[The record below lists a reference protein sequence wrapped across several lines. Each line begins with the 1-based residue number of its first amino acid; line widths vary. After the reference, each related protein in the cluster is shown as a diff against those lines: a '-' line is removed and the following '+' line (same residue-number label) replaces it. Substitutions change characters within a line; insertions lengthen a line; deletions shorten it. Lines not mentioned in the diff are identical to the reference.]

1 MLIFGNVLALFIS
14 YNASMEKNK
23 ALWKLVFNL
32 WNNGTSW
39 AEKYKKFYDYYD
51 GKLDKNYFGNEEKTS
66 NNIIDEIVETKVT
79 ATLDAPFTIQVVPSI
94 SPLKDLTEIK
104 NHQIVADIFNEE
116 LHHILKENDFDE
128 LKESVVRFAEI
139 MGFSAVQTYIQD
151 DEKIKLE
158 YVSPENI
165 RWDKGATKV
174 KDLSFI
180 AYKKVLTPNVVK
192 ENYCKNE
199 DGTYNEE
206 LCKLVDNLTTSVS
219 EEGTTSSTGNGRV
232 IAYKTENTG
241 GLAFNTGA
249 TDGIQAGKTVELV
262 VMYLVDTSVYSPNE
276 NDNIKTQNLKKES
289 VYRYPYG
296 RMITFALSE
305 KDSLIFEDKPA
316 PKGFE
321 NLANIDIFNTVQ
333 INRIEGKSE
342 VEDLIP
348 IQNRINGTLAKQSFL
363 VSQNV
368 NSIVAPDGIMDIED
382 DEVVSQT
389 IIKVAK
395 LNPDGSNPLFTIKN
409 QMIDEAVKLE
419 AILGRYE
426 RQAYKKAKL
435 NETMINGV
443 RQIGTT
449 SGEQVESLNESPMAS
464 IRMIQKNL
472 KNFIM
477 DIGFKIVKLIQEY
490 YTDERYIE
498 IATGLNVN
506 NLIIKY
512 AQLGMNENGQ
522 QTIALYD
529 EAMRLAQE
537 IVLNPDWEY
546 KIEVVA
552 GVEIPRSRKELSYLM
567 EKIFTSGML
576 NTNQDIDL
584 LEMYLRSLDIPNYRA
599 VISLLRQ
606 KQQAQA
612 SQDVPIDL
620 KSIFLNPNLS
630 KAFADIV
637 KSLEGFSKAKGQILE
652 SLGLDSSPDTFN
664 SAPVQSI
671 TSKSSATDIAT
682 ILPEK
687 VSNNPIQAVEGQ
699 QNAVENEIIKKGV
712 GNV

>member
-1 MLIFGNVLALFIS
+1 
-14 YNASMEKNK
+14 MEKNK

-116 LHHILKENDFDE
+116 LHHILKENSFDE

-139 MGFSAVQTYIQD
+139 MGFSAIQTYIGD
-151 DEKIKLE
+151 NEDIKLE

-180 AYKKVLTPNVVK
+180 AYKKVLTPNIVK
-192 ENYCKNE
+192 ERYCKNE

-206 LCKLVDNLTTSVS
+206 LCKLVDKLTTGISA
-219 EEGTTSSTGNGRV
+219 EGTSSATGNGRIV
-232 IAYKTENTG
+232 AYKSENSG
-241 GLAFNTGA
+241 GLAYNTGT

-276 NDNIKTQNLKKES
+276 NDNIKTQNLKQES

-305 KDSLIFEDKPA
+305 QESLIFEDKPA

-382 DEVVSQT
+382 DEVVEHT
-389 IIKVAK
+389 IVKVNK

-443 RQIGTT
+443 RQVGTT

-477 DIGFKIVKLIQEY
+477 DIGCKVVKLIQEY

-506 NLIIKY
+506 QMTVKY
-512 AQLGMNENGQ
+512 AQLGMNEEGQ

-529 EAMRLAQE
+529 EAMQLAQE
-537 IVLNPDWEY
+537 IVLNPDWQY

-567 EKIFTSGML
+567 EKIFTSGIL

-584 LEMYLRSLDIPNYRA
+584 LEMYLRALDIPNYRA

-606 KQQAQA
+606 KQQAQQ

-652 SLGLDSSPDTFN
+652 SLGLDASPDTFN

-687 VSNNPIQAVEGQ
+687 VSNNPIQAAEGQ

>member
-1 MLIFGNVLALFIS
+1 MLNFGNVLPFFIS

-23 ALWKLVFNL
+23 ALWNLVNNL
-32 WNNGTSW
+32 WKNGTTW
-39 AEKYKKFYDYYD
+39 TERYKKFYDYYD

-180 AYKKVLTPNVVK
+180 AYKKILTPNVVK
-192 ENYCKNE
+192 EKYCKND

-206 LCKLVDNLTTSVS
+206 LCNLVDKLTTSMSAEGVS
-219 EEGTTSSTGNGRV
+219 SSTGNGRV
-232 IAYKTENTG
+232 VGYQTDKTSGLAYNTG
-241 GLAFNTGA
+241 S

-305 KDSLIFEDKPA
+305 KENLIFDDKPA

-333 INRIEGKSE
+333 INKIEGKSE

-389 IIKVAK
+389 IIKVNK

-419 AILGRYE
+419 AIIQRYE

-443 RQIGTT
+443 RQVGTT

-472 KNFIM
+472 KNFIV
-477 DIGFKIVKLIQEY
+477 DIGNKIVKLIQEY

-498 IATGLNVN
+498 IATGLTVN
-506 NLIIKY
+506 QMIVKY

-529 EAMRLAQE
+529 EAMQLAQE

-552 GVEIPRSRKELSYLM
+552 GIDIPRSRKELSYLM

-584 LEMYLRSLDIPNYRA
+584 LELYLRSLDIPNYRA
-599 VISLLRQ
+599 VIQLLRQ

-612 SQDVPIDL
+612 TQDVPIDL

-671 TSKSSATDIAT
+671 TSKSCATDIAT

-687 VSNNPIQAVEGQ
+687 VSNNPVQAVAGQ
-699 QNAVENEIIKKGV
+699 ENAVESEIIKKGLK
-712 GNV
+712 NV

>member
-1 MLIFGNVLALFIS
+1 M
-14 YNASMEKNK
+14 KKDK
-23 ALWKLVFNL
+23 ALYKLVSNL
-32 WNNGTSW
+32 WKNGTSW
-39 AEKYKKFYDYYD
+39 TEKYKKFYNYYD
-51 GKLDKNYFGNEEKTS
+51 GKLNQNYFGGEEKTS

-79 ATLDAPFTIQVVPSI
+79 ATLDAPFTVQVVPSI

-116 LHHILKENDFDE
+116 LHHILKDNNFDE
-128 LKESVVRFAEI
+128 LKEQIVRFGEI
-139 MGFSAVQTYIQD
+139 MGFSALQTYICEED
-151 DEKIKLE
+151 DREQIKLE
-158 YVSPENI
+158 YIPPENI
-165 RWDKGATKV
+165 RWDKSAKKI

-180 AYKKVLTPNVVK
+180 AYKQCLVPNVVK
-192 ENYCKNE
+192 EKYCKDD

-206 LCKLVDNLTTSVS
+206 LCKLVDSITTSPN
-219 EEGTTSSTGNGRV
+219 EEGAKGGKGNGRV
-232 IAYKTENTG
+232 IAYQTENSS
-241 GLAFNTGA
+241 GLAYNTGA
-249 TDGIQAGKTVELV
+249 TDGIQAGKVVELV
-262 VMYLVDTSVYSPNE
+262 VMYLIDTSVYSPNE

-305 KDSLIFEDKPA
+305 KDSLILDDKPA
-316 PKGFE
+316 PKGFM
-321 NLANIDIFNTVQ
+321 NLANIDIFNPMQ
-333 INRIEGKSE
+333 LNRIEGKSE

-389 IIKVAK
+389 IIKVNK

-419 AILGRYE
+419 AIIERYE

-449 SGEQVESLNESPMAS
+449 SAEQVESLNESPMAS

-472 KNFIM
+472 KNFIV
-477 DIGFKIVKLIQEY
+477 DVGNKIVKLIQEF
-490 YTDERYIE
+490 YTEDRYIE
-498 IATGLNVN
+498 ISTGLNVN
-506 NLIIKY
+506 QMTVKY
-512 AQLGMNENGQ
+512 AQLGMNQDGQ

-529 EAMRLAQE
+529 EAMNLAQE
-537 IVLNPDWEY
+537 IVLNNDWQY

-552 GVEIPRSRKELSYLM
+552 GVEIPRSRKELSFLM

-584 LEMYLRSLDIPNYRA
+584 LELYLRSLDIPNYRA
-599 VISLLRQ
+599 VIQLLRQ

-630 KAFADIV
+630 KAFADII
-637 KSLEGFSKAKGQILE
+637 KSLEGFSKAKGQILN
-652 SLGLDSSPDTFN
+652 SLGLDASPDTFN
-664 SAPVQSI
+664 SAPVQTI

-682 ILPEK
+682 IIPSK
-687 VSNNPIQAVEGQ
+687 VSENPIQQAEGEE
-699 QNAVENEIIKKGV
+699 NAVADKLLKKGV
-712 GNV
+712 RNV

>member
-1 MLIFGNVLALFIS
+1 
-14 YNASMEKNK
+14 MEKNK
-23 ALWKLVFNL
+23 ALWNLVFNL
-32 WNNGTSW
+32 WKNGTTW
-39 AEKYKKFYDYYD
+39 TEKYKKFYDYYD

-79 ATLDAPFTIQVVPSI
+79 ATLDAPFTIQVTPSI

-104 NHQIVADIFNEE
+104 NHQTVADIFNEE

-180 AYKKVLTPNVVK
+180 AYKKILTPNVVK
-192 ENYCKNE
+192 EKYCKND

-206 LCKLVDNLTTSVS
+206 LCNLVDKLTTSMSAEGVS
-219 EEGTTSSTGNGRV
+219 SSTGNGRV
-232 IAYKTENTG
+232 VGYQTDKTSGLAYNTG
-241 GLAFNTGA
+241 S

-305 KDSLIFEDKPA
+305 KENLIFDDKPA

-333 INRIEGKSE
+333 INKIEGKSE

-389 IIKVAK
+389 IVKVNK

-419 AILGRYE
+419 AIIQRYE

-443 RQIGTT
+443 RQVGTT

-472 KNFIM
+472 KNFIV
-477 DIGFKIVKLIQEY
+477 DIGNKIVKLIQEY

-498 IATGLNVN
+498 IATGLTVN
-506 NLIIKY
+506 QMIVKY

-529 EAMRLAQE
+529 EAMQLAQE

-552 GVEIPRSRKELSYLM
+552 GIDIPRSRKELSFLM

-584 LEMYLRSLDIPNYRA
+584 LEMYLKSLDIPNYRA

-612 SQDVPIDL
+612 TQDVPIDL

-630 KAFADIV
+630 KAFVDIV

-687 VSNNPIQAVEGQ
+687 VSNNPIQAVVGQ
-699 QNAVENEIIKKGV
+699 ENAVESEIIKKGLK
-712 GNV
+712 NV

>member
-1 MLIFGNVLALFIS
+1 
-14 YNASMEKNK
+14 MEKNK
-23 ALWKLVFNL
+23 TLWNLVFNL
-32 WNNGTSW
+32 WKNGTSW
-39 AEKYKKFYDYYD
+39 SEKYKKFYDYYD
-51 GKLDKNYFGNEEKTS
+51 GKLNQNYFGGETKTS
-66 NNIIDEIVETKVT
+66 NNIIDEIIETKVT

-94 SPLKDLTEIK
+94 SPLKDLAEIK

-128 LKESVVRFAEI
+128 LKEQIVRFGEI
-139 MGFSAVQTYIQD
+139 MGFSAIQTYIT
-151 DEKIKLE
+151 DENDKEQVKLE
-158 YVSPENI
+158 YIPPENI
-165 RWDKGATKV
+165 RWDRSAKKI

-180 AYKKVLTPNVVK
+180 AYKQCLVPNVVK
-192 ENYCKNE
+192 DKYCKNE
-199 DGTYNEE
+199 DGTYNED
-206 LCKLVDNLTTSVS
+206 LCKLIDKITTSQNQ
-219 EEGTTSSTGNGRV
+219 ESSQNSKGNGKIV
-232 IAYKTENTG
+232 AWKTENNG
-241 GLAFNTGA
+241 GLAYNTGA
-249 TDGIQAGKTVELV
+249 TDGIQAGKVVELV
-262 VMYLVDTSVYSPNE
+262 VMYLIDTSVYSPNG
-276 NDNIKTQNLKKES
+276 NDDIKTKITKEES

-305 KDSLIFEDKPA
+305 KDNLILEDKPA

-321 NLANIDIFNTVQ
+321 NIANIDIFNPLQ
-333 INRIEGKSE
+333 LNRIEGKSE

-368 NSIVAPDGIMDIED
+368 NSIIAPDGIMDIED

-389 IIKVAK
+389 ILKVNK
-395 LNPDGSNPLFTIKN
+395 LNPDGSNPIFTIKN

-419 AILGRYE
+419 AIIERYE

-477 DIGFKIVKLIQEY
+477 DIGCKIVKLIQEY

-522 QTIALYD
+522 QTIVLYD

-620 KSIFLNPNLS
+620 KSIFINPNLS
-630 KAFADIV
+630 KAFADII

-652 SLGLDSSPDTFN
+652 SLGLDASPDTFN

-687 VSNNPIQAVEGQ
+687 VSNNPIEQVEGQ

-712 GNV
+712 

>member
-1 MLIFGNVLALFIS
+1 
-14 YNASMEKNK
+14 MEKNK
-23 ALWKLVFNL
+23 ALWQLVNNL
-32 WNNGTSW
+32 WKNGTTW
-39 AEKYKKFYDYYD
+39 TEKYKKFYDYYD

-94 SPLKDLTEIK
+94 SPLKNLTEIK

-116 LHHILKENDFDE
+116 LHHILKENNFDE

-139 MGFSAVQTYIQD
+139 MGFSAIQTHIED
-151 DEKIKLE
+151 NEEIKLE

-192 ENYCKNE
+192 ERYCKNE

-206 LCKLVDNLTTSVS
+206 LCKLVDKLTTGISA
-219 EEGTTSSTGNGRV
+219 EGVTSPTGNGRV
-232 IAYKTENTG
+232 VAYQTQNGG
-241 GLAFNTGA
+241 GLAYNTGS

-276 NDNIKTQNLKKES
+276 NDNIKTQSLKKES

-296 RMITFALSE
+296 RMITFALNE
-305 KDSLIFEDKPA
+305 KESIIFDDKPA

-321 NLANIDIFNTVQ
+321 TLANIDIFNTVQ
-333 INRIEGKSE
+333 INKIEGKSE

-368 NSIVAPDGIMDIED
+368 NSIIAPDGIMDIED

-389 IIKVAK
+389 ILKVNK
-395 LNPDGSNPLFTIKN
+395 LNPDGSNPIFTIKN

-419 AILGRYE
+419 AIIGRYE

-443 RQIGTT
+443 RQVGTT

-472 KNFIM
+472 KNFIV
-477 DIGFKIVKLIQEY
+477 DVGTKIVKLIQEY

-506 NLIIKY
+506 NLIVKY
-512 AQLGMNENGQ
+512 AQLGINENGQ
-522 QTIALYD
+522 QKIDLYD
-529 EAMRLAQE
+529 EAMNIAQE

-552 GVEIPRSRKELSYLM
+552 GVEIPRSRKELSFLM

-620 KSIFLNPNLS
+620 KSIFINPNLS
-630 KAFADIV
+630 KAFADII
-637 KSLEGFSKAKGQILE
+637 KSLEGFSKAKGQILN
-652 SLGLDSSPDTFN
+652 SLGLDASPDTFN

-687 VSNNPIQAVEGQ
+687 VSNNPVQAVEGQ

-712 GNV
+712 RNV

>member
-1 MLIFGNVLALFIS
+1 MLNFGNVLPFFIS

-23 ALWKLVFNL
+23 ALWNLVFNL
-32 WNNGTSW
+32 WKNGTTW
-39 AEKYKKFYDYYD
+39 TEKYKKFYDYYD

-79 ATLDAPFTIQVVPSI
+79 ATLDAPFTIQVTPSI

-104 NHQIVADIFNEE
+104 NHQTVADIFNEE

-180 AYKKVLTPNVVK
+180 AYKKILTPNVVK
-192 ENYCKNE
+192 EKYCKND

-206 LCKLVDNLTTSVS
+206 LCNLVDKLTTSMSAEGVS
-219 EEGTTSSTGNGRV
+219 SSTGNGRV
-232 IAYKTENTG
+232 VGYQTDKTSGLAYNTG
-241 GLAFNTGA
+241 S

-305 KDSLIFEDKPA
+305 KENLIFDDKPA

-333 INRIEGKSE
+333 INKIEGKSE

-389 IIKVAK
+389 IVKVNK

-419 AILGRYE
+419 AIIQRYE

-443 RQIGTT
+443 RQVGTT

-472 KNFIM
+472 KNFIV
-477 DIGFKIVKLIQEY
+477 DIGNKIVKLIQEY

-498 IATGLNVN
+498 IATGLTVN
-506 NLIIKY
+506 QMIVKY

-529 EAMRLAQE
+529 EAMQLAQE

-552 GVEIPRSRKELSYLM
+552 GIDIPRSRKELSFLM

-584 LEMYLRSLDIPNYRA
+584 LEMYLKSLDIPNYRA

-612 SQDVPIDL
+612 TQDVPIDL

-630 KAFADIV
+630 KAFVDIV

-687 VSNNPIQAVEGQ
+687 VSNNPIQAVVGQ
-699 QNAVENEIIKKGV
+699 ENAVESEIIKKGLK
-712 GNV
+712 NV

>member
-1 MLIFGNVLALFIS
+1 
-14 YNASMEKNK
+14 MEKNK
-23 ALWKLVFNL
+23 SLWNLVNNLWK
-32 WNNGTSW
+32 NGTSW
-39 AEKYKKFYDYYD
+39 TEKYKKFYNYYD

-66 NNIIDEIVETKVT
+66 NNIIDEIIETKVT

-116 LHHILKENDFDE
+116 LHHILKENNFEE
-128 LKESVVRFAEI
+128 LKESVVRFGEI
-139 MGFSAVQTYIQD
+139 MGFSAIQTYI
-151 DEKIKLE
+151 EEEEGKEEIKLD
-158 YVSPENI
+158 YISPENI
-165 RWDKGATKV
+165 RWDKSAKAV

-180 AYKKVLTPNVVK
+180 AYQKNLSPNVLK
-192 ENYCKNE
+192 EKYCKNE
-199 DGTYNEE
+199 DGSYNEE
-206 LCKLVDNLTTSVS
+206 LCRIIDRITTGTSAEGSVS
-219 EEGTTSSTGNGRV
+219 GKGNGKV
-232 IAYKTENTG
+232 IAYQTETAG
-241 GLAFNTGA
+241 GLAYNTGA
-249 TDGIQAGKTVELV
+249 TDGIQAGKTVEIV
-262 VMYLVDTSVYSPNE
+262 CMFLVDTSVYSPNE
-276 NDNIKTQNLKKES
+276 HDNIKTKAIKQES

-296 RMITFALSE
+296 RMITFALNE
-305 KDSLIFEDKPA
+305 KEHLILEDVAA
-316 PKGFE
+316 PKGFM

-333 INRIEGKSE
+333 INKIEGKSE

-382 DEVVSQT
+382 DNVVSQT
-389 IIKVAK
+389 IIKVNK

-419 AILGRYE
+419 AILERYE

-435 NETMINGV
+435 NETMINGA

-449 SGEQVESLNESPMAS
+449 SAEQVESLNESPMAS

-477 DIGFKIVKLIQEY
+477 DIGNKIVKLIQEY
-490 YTDERYIE
+490 YTEDRYIE
-498 IATGLNVN
+498 IATGITVN
-506 NLIIKY
+506 QIQAKY
-512 AQLGMNENGQ
+512 AQLRINENGQ

-529 EAMRLAQE
+529 EAMNLAAE
-537 IVLNPDWEY
+537 IVVNNDWEY

-552 GVEIPRSRKELSYLM
+552 GTDIPRSRKELSFVM

-599 VISLLRQ
+599 VIQLLRQ

-612 SQDVPIDL
+612 QQDVPIDL
-620 KSIFLNPNLS
+620 KSIFINPNLS
-630 KAFADIV
+630 KAFADIF
-637 KSLEGFSKAKGQILE
+637 KSLEGFSQAKGQILQQ
-652 SLGLDSSPDTFN
+652 LGLDSSPDTFH

-671 TSKSSATDIAT
+671 TSKSSADDIAA
-682 ILPEK
+682 IMPAK
-687 VSNNPIQAVEGQ
+687 ISNNPIQQQEGQ
-699 QNAVENEIIKKGV
+699 QNAVENEIIKKGAK
-712 GNV
+712 NV

>member
-1 MLIFGNVLALFIS
+1 MD
-14 YNASMEKNK
+14 KNK
-23 ALWKLVFNL
+23 ALWNLVNNL
-32 WNNGTSW
+32 WKNGTSW
-39 AEKYKKFYDYYD
+39 TEKYKKFYDYYD

-66 NNIIDEIVETKVT
+66 NNIIDEIIETKVT

-116 LHHILKENDFDE
+116 LHHILKENNFDE

-139 MGFSAVQTYIQD
+139 MGFSAIQTHIEDNEQ
-151 DEKIKLE
+151 IKLE

-180 AYKKVLTPNVVK
+180 AYKQVLSPNVVK
-192 ENYCKNE
+192 EKYCKNE
-199 DGTYNEE
+199 DGSYNEE
-206 LCKLVDNLTTSVS
+206 LCKLVDKLTTGISA
-219 EEGTTSSTGNGRV
+219 EGVTSPTGNGKIV
-232 IAYKTENTG
+232 AYKSENSG
-241 GLAFNTGA
+241 GLAYNTGS

-276 NDNIKTQNLKKES
+276 NDSIKTQNLKKES

-296 RMITFALSE
+296 RMITFALNE
-305 KDSLIFEDKPA
+305 KESIIFEDVPA

-321 NLANIDIFNTVQ
+321 TLANIDIFNTVQ
-333 INRIEGKSE
+333 LNRIEGKSE

-389 IIKVAK
+389 IIKVNK

-419 AILGRYE
+419 AIIGRYE

-435 NETMINGV
+435 NETMINGA

-449 SGEQVESLNESPMAS
+449 SGEQVEQLNESPMAS

-472 KNFIM
+472 KNFII
-477 DIGFKIVKLIQEY
+477 DIGTKIVKLIQEY

-506 NLIIKY
+506 NLVVKY

-529 EAMRLAQE
+529 EAMNVAQE
-537 IVLNPDWEY
+537 IVLDPEWEY
-546 KIEVVA
+546 KIDVVA
-552 GVEIPRSRKELSYLM
+552 GVEIPRSRKELSFLM
-567 EKIFTSGML
+567 EKIFTSGIL

-584 LEMYLRSLDIPNYRA
+584 LEMYLKSLDIPNYRA
-599 VISLLRQ
+599 VIQLLRQ

-620 KSIFLNPNLS
+620 KSIFINPNLS
-630 KAFADIV
+630 KAFADII
-637 KSLEGFSKAKGQILE
+637 KSLEGFSKAKGQILN
-652 SLGLDSSPDTFN
+652 SLGLDASPDTFN

-682 ILPEK
+682 IMPEK
-687 VSNNPIQAVEGQ
+687 ISNNPIEQEAGQ

-712 GNV
+712 KNV

>member
-1 MLIFGNVLALFIS
+1 
-14 YNASMEKNK
+14 MEKNK
-23 ALWKLVFNL
+23 ALWKLVNNL
-32 WNNGTSW
+32 WKNGTSW
-39 AEKYKKFYDYYD
+39 SEKYKKFYDYYD
-51 GKLDKNYFGNEEKTS
+51 GKLNQNYFGGETKTS
-66 NNIIDEIVETKVT
+66 NNIIDEIIETKVT
-79 ATLDAPFTIQVVPSI
+79 ATLDAPFTVQVVPSI

-116 LHHILKENDFDE
+116 LHHILKDNNFDE
-128 LKESVVRFAEI
+128 LKEQIVRFGEI
-139 MGFSAVQTYIQD
+139 MGFSAIQTYICEED
-151 DEKIKLE
+151 DREEIKLE
-158 YVSPENI
+158 YIPPENI
-165 RWDKGATKV
+165 RWDKSAKKI

-180 AYKKVLTPNVVK
+180 AYKQCLVPNVVK
-192 ENYCKNE
+192 EKYCKNE
-199 DGTYNEE
+199 DGSYNEE
-206 LCKLVDNLTTSVS
+206 LCKLIDSITTSQS
-219 EEGTTSSTGNGRV
+219 QEGSQSPKGNGRV
-232 IAYKTENTG
+232 VAYQTQNSG
-241 GLAFNTGA
+241 GLAYNTGA
-249 TDGIQAGKTVELV
+249 TDGIQAGKVVELV
-262 VMYLVDTSVYSPNE
+262 VMYLIDTSVYSPNE

-305 KDSLIFEDKPA
+305 KDSLILDDKPA
-316 PKGFE
+316 PKGFM
-321 NLANIDIFNTVQ
+321 NLANIDIFNPMQ
-333 INRIEGKSE
+333 LNRIEGKSE

-389 IIKVAK
+389 IIKVNK

-419 AILGRYE
+419 AIIQRYE

-449 SGEQVESLNESPMAS
+449 SAEQVESLNESPMAS

-472 KNFIM
+472 KNFIV
-477 DIGFKIVKLIQEY
+477 DVGNKIVKLIQEF
-490 YTDERYIE
+490 YTEERYIE
-498 IATGLNVN
+498 ISTGLNVN
-506 NLIIKY
+506 QMTVKY
-512 AQLGMNENGQ
+512 AQLGLNENGE

-529 EAMRLAQE
+529 EAMNLAQE
-537 IVLNPDWEY
+537 IVLNEDWKY

-552 GVEIPRSRKELSYLM
+552 GVDIPRSRKELSYLM
-567 EKIFTSGML
+567 EKIFTSGIL

-599 VISLLRQ
+599 VIQLLRQ

-637 KSLEGFSKAKGQILE
+637 KSLEGFSKAKGQILN
-652 SLGLDSSPDTFN
+652 SLGLDASPDTFN
-664 SAPVQSI
+664 SAPVQTI

-682 ILPEK
+682 IIPSK
-687 VSNNPIQAVEGQ
+687 VSENPQQQIEGEE
-699 QNAVENEIIKKGV
+699 NAVADKLLKKGV
-712 GNV
+712 ANV

>member
-1 MLIFGNVLALFIS
+1 MLIFGNVLPFFIS

-23 ALWKLVFNL
+23 ALLKLVFNL

-116 LHHILKENDFDE
+116 LHHILKENSFDE

-139 MGFSAVQTYIQD
+139 VGFSAIQTYIED
-151 DEKIKLE
+151 NEEIKLD

-192 ENYCKNE
+192 ERYCKND

-206 LCKLVDNLTTSVS
+206 LCKLVDKITIGISAEGVTSP
-219 EEGTTSSTGNGRV
+219 TGNGRAV
-232 IAYKTENTG
+232 AYQTKNSG
-241 GLAFNTGA
+241 GLAYNTGA
-249 TDGIQAGKTVELV
+249 TDGIQAGKTVEIV
-262 VMYLVDTSVYSPNE
+262 CMFLVDTSVYSPNE
-276 NDNIKTQNLKKES
+276 NDDIKTQNLKKES

-296 RMITFALSE
+296 RMITFVLNE
-305 KDSLIFEDKPA
+305 KETLILEDTPA
-316 PKGFE
+316 PKGFM
-321 NLANIDIFNTVQ
+321 NLANIDIFNTIQ
-333 INRIEGKSE
+333 INKIEGKSE

-368 NSIVAPDGIMDIED
+368 NSIVVPDGIMDIED

-389 IIKVAK
+389 LVKVNK

-419 AILGRYE
+419 AIIQRYE

-443 RQIGTT
+443 RQVGTT

-472 KNFIM
+472 KNFIV
-477 DIGFKIVKLIQEY
+477 DVGTKIVKLIQEY

-498 IATGLNVN
+498 IATGLTIN
-506 NLIIKY
+506 NLVVKY
-512 AQLGMNENGQ
+512 AQLGINENGQ

-529 EAMRLAQE
+529 EAMKLAQE

-552 GVEIPRSRKELSYLM
+552 GVEIPRSRKELSFLM
-567 EKIFTSGML
+567 EKIFTSGIL

-599 VISLLRQ
+599 VIALLRQ

-612 SQDVPIDL
+612 QQDVPIDL

-630 KAFADIV
+630 KAFADVIGT
-637 KSLEGFSKAKGQILE
+637 LEGFSKAKGQILQ
-652 SLGLDSSPDTFN
+652 SLGLDASPDTFN

-687 VSNNPIQAVEGQ
+687 VSNNPVEQAEGQ
-699 QNAVENEIIKKGV
+699 ENAIESEIIKKGV
-712 GNV
+712 KNV

>member
-1 MLIFGNVLALFIS
+1 
-14 YNASMEKNK
+14 MEKNK
-23 ALWKLVFNL
+23 ALWKLVNNL
-32 WNNGTSW
+32 WKNGTTW
-39 AEKYKKFYDYYD
+39 TEKYKKFYDYYD

-79 ATLDAPFTIQVVPSI
+79 ATLDAPFTIQVTPSI

-104 NHQIVADIFNEE
+104 NHQTVADIFNEE

-180 AYKKVLTPNVVK
+180 AYKKILTPNVVK
-192 ENYCKNE
+192 EKYCKND

-206 LCKLVDNLTTSVS
+206 LCNLVDKLTTSMSAEGVS
-219 EEGTTSSTGNGRV
+219 SSTGNGRV
-232 IAYKTENTG
+232 VGYQTDKTSGLAYNTG
-241 GLAFNTGA
+241 S

-305 KDSLIFEDKPA
+305 KENLIFDDKPA

-333 INRIEGKSE
+333 INKIEGKSE

-389 IIKVAK
+389 IVKVNK

-419 AILGRYE
+419 AIIQRYE

-443 RQIGTT
+443 RQVGTT

-472 KNFIM
+472 KNFIV
-477 DIGFKIVKLIQEY
+477 DIGNKIVKLIQEY

-498 IATGLNVN
+498 IATGLTVN
-506 NLIIKY
+506 QMIVKY

-529 EAMRLAQE
+529 EAMQLAQE

-552 GVEIPRSRKELSYLM
+552 GIDIPRSRKELSYLM

-584 LEMYLRSLDIPNYRA
+584 LEMYLKSLDIPNYRA

-612 SQDVPIDL
+612 TQDVPIDL

-699 QNAVENEIIKKGV
+699 ENAVESEIIKKGLK
-712 GNV
+712 NV

>member
-1 MLIFGNVLALFIS
+1 MLNFGNVLPFFIS

-23 ALWKLVFNL
+23 ALWNLVNNL
-32 WNNGTSW
+32 WKNGTTW
-39 AEKYKKFYDYYD
+39 TERYKKFYDYYD

-79 ATLDAPFTIQVVPSI
+79 ATLDAPFTIQVTPSI

-104 NHQIVADIFNEE
+104 NHQTVADIFNEE

-180 AYKKVLTPNVVK
+180 AYKKILTPNVVK
-192 ENYCKNE
+192 EKYCKND

-206 LCKLVDNLTTSVS
+206 LCNLVDKLTTSMSAEGVS
-219 EEGTTSSTGNGRV
+219 SSTGNGRV
-232 IAYKTENTG
+232 VGYQTDKTSGLAYNTG
-241 GLAFNTGA
+241 S

-305 KDSLIFEDKPA
+305 KENLIFDDKPA

-333 INRIEGKSE
+333 INKIEGKSE

-389 IIKVAK
+389 IIKVNK

-419 AILGRYE
+419 AIIQRYE

-443 RQIGTT
+443 RQVGTT

-472 KNFIM
+472 KNFIV
-477 DIGFKIVKLIQEY
+477 DIGNKIVKLIQEY

-498 IATGLNVN
+498 IATGLTVN
-506 NLIIKY
+506 QMIVKY

-529 EAMRLAQE
+529 EAMQLAQE

-552 GVEIPRSRKELSYLM
+552 GIDIPRSRKELSYLM

-584 LEMYLRSLDIPNYRA
+584 LELYLRSLDIPNYRA
-599 VISLLRQ
+599 VIQLLRQ

-612 SQDVPIDL
+612 TQDVPIDL

-687 VSNNPIQAVEGQ
+687 VSNNPIQAVAGQ
-699 QNAVENEIIKKGV
+699 ENAVESEIIKKGLK
-712 GNV
+712 NV

>member
-1 MLIFGNVLALFIS
+1 
-14 YNASMEKNK
+14 MEKNK
-23 ALWKLVFNL
+23 ALWQLVNNL
-32 WNNGTSW
+32 WKNGTSW
-39 AEKYKKFYDYYD
+39 SEKYKKFYDYYD

-66 NNIIDEIVETKVT
+66 NNIIDEIIETKVT

-116 LHHILKENDFDE
+116 LHHILKENSFDE

-139 MGFSAVQTYIQD
+139 MGFSAIQTHIEDNEQ
-151 DEKIKLE
+151 IKLE

-180 AYKKVLTPNVVK
+180 AYKQILSPNVVK
-192 ENYCKNE
+192 EKYCKNE

-206 LCKLVDNLTTSVS
+206 LCKLVDKLTTGISA
-219 EEGTTSSTGNGRV
+219 EGVTSPIGNGRV
-232 IAYKTENTG
+232 VAYKSDNSG
-241 GLAFNTGA
+241 GLAYNTGS

-296 RMITFALSE
+296 RMITFALNE
-305 KDSLIFEDKPA
+305 KESIIFEDVPA

-321 NLANIDIFNTVQ
+321 TLANIDIFNTVQ
-333 INRIEGKSE
+333 LNRIEGKSE

-389 IIKVAK
+389 IIKVNK

-419 AILGRYE
+419 AIIGRYE

-435 NETMINGV
+435 NETMINGA

-449 SGEQVESLNESPMAS
+449 SGEQVEQLNESPMAS

-472 KNFIM
+472 KNFII
-477 DIGFKIVKLIQEY
+477 DIGTKIVKLIQEY

-506 NLIIKY
+506 NLIVKY

-529 EAMRLAQE
+529 EAMNVAQE
-537 IVLNPDWEY
+537 IVLDPEWEY
-546 KIEVVA
+546 KIDVVA
-552 GVEIPRSRKELSYLM
+552 GVEIPRSRKELSFLM
-567 EKIFTSGML
+567 EKIFTSGIL

-584 LEMYLRSLDIPNYRA
+584 LEMYLKSLDIPNYRA
-599 VISLLRQ
+599 VIQLLRQ

-620 KSIFLNPNLS
+620 KSIFINPNLS

-637 KSLEGFSKAKGQILE
+637 KSLEGFSKAKGQILN
-652 SLGLDSSPDTFN
+652 SLGLDASPDTFN

-682 ILPEK
+682 IMPEK
-687 VSNNPIQAVEGQ
+687 ISNNPIEQEAGQ

-712 GNV
+712 KNV

>member
-1 MLIFGNVLALFIS
+1 
-14 YNASMEKNK
+14 MEKNK
-23 ALWKLVFNL
+23 ALYKLVSNL
-32 WNNGTSW
+32 WKNGTSW
-39 AEKYKKFYDYYD
+39 TEKYKKFYNYYD
-51 GKLDKNYFGNEEKTS
+51 GKLNQNYFGGEEKTS

-79 ATLDAPFTIQVVPSI
+79 ATLDAPFTVQVVPSI

-116 LHHILKENDFDE
+116 LHHILQDNNFDE
-128 LKESVVRFAEI
+128 LKEQVVRFGEI
-139 MGFSAVQTYIQD
+139 MGFSAIQTYICEED
-151 DEKIKLE
+151 DREQIKLE
-158 YVSPENI
+158 YIPPENI
-165 RWDKGATKV
+165 RWDKSAKKI

-180 AYKKVLTPNVVK
+180 AYKQCLVPNVVK
-192 ENYCKNE
+192 DKYCKND

-206 LCKLVDNLTTSVS
+206 LCKLIDSITTTPE
-219 EEGTTSSTGNGRV
+219 EEGVKGGKGNGRV
-232 IAYKTENTG
+232 VAYQTENSS
-241 GLAFNTGA
+241 GLAYNNGA
-249 TDGIQAGKTVELV
+249 TDGIQAGKVVELV
-262 VMYLVDTSVYSPNE
+262 VMYLIDTSVYSPNE

-305 KDSLIFEDKPA
+305 KDSLILDDKPA
-316 PKGFE
+316 PKGFM
-321 NLANIDIFNTVQ
+321 NLANIDIFNPMQ
-333 INRIEGKSE
+333 LNRIEGKSE

-389 IIKVAK
+389 IIKVNK

-419 AILGRYE
+419 AIIERYE

-449 SGEQVESLNESPMAS
+449 SAEQVESLNESPMAS

-472 KNFIM
+472 KNFIV
-477 DIGFKIVKLIQEY
+477 DVGNKIVKLIQEF
-490 YTDERYIE
+490 YTEERYIE
-498 IATGLNVN
+498 ISTGLNVN
-506 NLIIKY
+506 EMTVKY
-512 AQLGMNENGQ
+512 AQLGMNQDGK

-529 EAMRLAQE
+529 EAMNLAQE
-537 IVLNPDWEY
+537 IVLNNDWQY

-567 EKIFTSGML
+567 EKIFTSGIL

-584 LEMYLRSLDIPNYRA
+584 LEMYLKSLDIPNYRA
-599 VISLLRQ
+599 VIQLLRQ

-630 KAFADIV
+630 KAFADII
-637 KSLEGFSKAKGQILE
+637 KSLEGFSKAKGQILN
-652 SLGLDSSPDTFN
+652 SLGLDANPDTFN
-664 SAPVQSI
+664 SAPVQTI

-682 ILPEK
+682 IIPSK
-687 VSNNPIQAVEGQ
+687 VSENPQQQIEGEE
-699 QNAVENEIIKKGV
+699 NAVADKLLKKGAA
-712 GNV
+712 NV

>member
-1 MLIFGNVLALFIS
+1 
-14 YNASMEKNK
+14 MEKNK
-23 ALWKLVFNL
+23 ALWNLVNNL
-32 WNNGTSW
+32 WKNGTSW
-39 AEKYKKFYDYYD
+39 SEKYKKFYDYYD
-51 GKLDKNYFGNEEKTS
+51 GKLDKNYFGNETKTS

-116 LHHILKENDFDE
+116 LHHILKENNFDE

-139 MGFSAVQTYIQD
+139 MGFSAIQTYINGD
-151 DEKIKLE
+151 DGKEEIKLE

-165 RWDKGATKV
+165 RWDKSATKV
-174 KDLSFI
+174 QDLSFI
-180 AYKKVLTPNVVK
+180 AYQKNLVPNVVK
-192 ENYCKNE
+192 EKYCKNE

-206 LCKLVDNLTTSVS
+206 LCKLVDRITTGAKDEGVS
-219 EEGTTSSTGNGRV
+219 SSTGNGKIV
-232 IAYKTENTG
+232 AYKTENNG
-241 GLAFNTGA
+241 GLAYNTGS
-249 TDGIQAGKTVELV
+249 TDGIQAGKVVELV
-262 VMYLVDTSVYSPNE
+262 CMFLVDTSVYSPK
-276 NDNIKTQNLKKES
+276 DSDDIKTQSLKKES

-305 KDSLIFEDKPA
+305 KEHLILEDIPA
-316 PKGFE
+316 PKGFM
-321 NLANIDIFNTVQ
+321 NLANIDIFNTIQ
-333 INRIEGKSE
+333 INKIEGKSE

-389 IIKVAK
+389 ILKVNK

-419 AILGRYE
+419 AIIGRYE

-435 NETMINGV
+435 NETMINGA

-449 SGEQVESLNESPMAS
+449 SGEQVEQLNESPMAS

-472 KNFIM
+472 KNFII
-477 DIGFKIVKLIQEY
+477 DIGTKIVKLIQEY

-506 NLIIKY
+506 NLIVKY

-529 EAMRLAQE
+529 EAMNIAQE
-537 IVLNPDWEY
+537 IVLDPEWEY
-546 KIEVVA
+546 KIDVVA
-552 GVEIPRSRKELSYLM
+552 GVEIPRSRKELSFLM
-567 EKIFTSGML
+567 EKIFTSGIL

-584 LEMYLRSLDIPNYRA
+584 LEMYLKSLDIPNYRA
-599 VISLLRQ
+599 VIQLLRQ

-620 KSIFLNPNLS
+620 KSIFINPNLS
-630 KAFADIV
+630 KAFADII
-637 KSLEGFSKAKGQILE
+637 KSLEGFSKAKGQILN
-652 SLGLDSSPDTFN
+652 SLGLDASPDTFN

-682 ILPEK
+682 IMPEK
-687 VSNNPIQAVEGQ
+687 ISNNPIEQEAGQ

-712 GNV
+712 KNV

>member
-1 MLIFGNVLALFIS
+1 M
-14 YNASMEKNK
+14 KKDK
-23 ALWKLVFNL
+23 ALYKLVSNL
-32 WNNGTSW
+32 WKNGTSW
-39 AEKYKKFYDYYD
+39 TEKYKKFYNYYD
-51 GKLDKNYFGNEEKTS
+51 GKLNQNYFGGEEKTS
-66 NNIIDEIVETKVT
+66 NNIIDEIIETKVT
-79 ATLDAPFTIQVVPSI
+79 ATLDAPFTVQVVPSI

-116 LHHILKENDFDE
+116 LHHILKDNNFDE
-128 LKESVVRFAEI
+128 LKEQIVRFGEI
-139 MGFSAVQTYIQD
+139 MGFSALQTYICEED
-151 DEKIKLE
+151 DREQIKLE
-158 YVSPENI
+158 YIPPENI
-165 RWDKGATKV
+165 RWDKSAKKI

-180 AYKKVLTPNVVK
+180 AYKQCLVPNVVK
-192 ENYCKNE
+192 EKYCKND

-206 LCKLVDNLTTSVS
+206 LCKLVDSITTSPN
-219 EEGTTSSTGNGRV
+219 EEGANGGKGNGRV
-232 IAYKTENTG
+232 IAYQTENSS
-241 GLAFNTGA
+241 GLAYNTGA
-249 TDGIQAGKTVELV
+249 TDGIQAGKVVELV
-262 VMYLVDTSVYSPNE
+262 VMYLIDTSVYSPNE

-305 KDSLIFEDKPA
+305 KDSLILDDKPA
-316 PKGFE
+316 PKGFM
-321 NLANIDIFNTVQ
+321 NLANIDIFNPMQ
-333 INRIEGKSE
+333 LNRIEGKSE

-389 IIKVAK
+389 IIKVNK

-419 AILGRYE
+419 AIIERYE

-449 SGEQVESLNESPMAS
+449 SAEQVESLNESPMAS

-472 KNFIM
+472 KNFIV
-477 DIGFKIVKLIQEY
+477 DVGNKIVKLIQEF
-490 YTDERYIE
+490 YTEERYIE
-498 IATGLNVN
+498 ISTGLNVN
-506 NLIIKY
+506 QMTVKY
-512 AQLGMNENGQ
+512 AQLGMNQDGQ

-529 EAMRLAQE
+529 EAMNLAQE
-537 IVLNPDWEY
+537 IVLNNDWQY

-552 GVEIPRSRKELSYLM
+552 GVEIPRSRKELSFLM
-567 EKIFTSGML
+567 EKIFTSGIL

-584 LEMYLRSLDIPNYRA
+584 LELYLRSLDIPNYRA
-599 VISLLRQ
+599 VIQLLRQ

-630 KAFADIV
+630 KAFADII
-637 KSLEGFSKAKGQILE
+637 KSLEGFSKAKGQILSE
-652 SLGLDSSPDTFN
+652 LGLDASPDTFN
-664 SAPVQSI
+664 SAPVQTI

-682 ILPEK
+682 IIPSK
-687 VSNNPIQAVEGQ
+687 VSENPIQQAEGEE
-699 QNAVENEIIKKGV
+699 NAVADKLLKKGV
-712 GNV
+712 RNV